1 MGAEAV
7 LDDAGLIA
15 APVIGGQEAVMDS
28 DVEGLLGVLRVYRNP
43 DADGRLEVEVTGVG
57 QVSVA
62 DFHRVT
68 VG

>member
-1 MGAEAV
+1 
-7 LDDAGLIA
+7 
-15 APVIGGQEAVMDS
+15 MDS